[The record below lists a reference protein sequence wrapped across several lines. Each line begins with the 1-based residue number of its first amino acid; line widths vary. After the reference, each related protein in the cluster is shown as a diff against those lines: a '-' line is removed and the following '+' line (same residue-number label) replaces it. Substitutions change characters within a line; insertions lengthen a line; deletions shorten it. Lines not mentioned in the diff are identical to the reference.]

1 VHGYSLL
8 RPTLNVDYF
17 HELYDQAA
25 DFGIEIEGHRK
36 FVFLACPACLVF
48 RWTPVDPVWAEH
60 ADTETGP
67 GVFETA
73 LAYTEVSRMADNA
86 ILFKLLAKSIGVKY
100 GIMPTFMAKPWG
112 DVSGLDRMGEASVRL
127 LTRCSS
133 LDVQGEDTDTDTVGD
148 EFDEARAD
156 RSAQTHPRVS
166 AGQEREEPL
175 CGLGRGGK
183 GRWPRQCRVPG
194 HEVHLTGGRVV
205 PRRSPRWAA
214 RR

>member
-1 VHGYSLL
+1 M
-8 RPTLNVDYF
+8 R
-17 HELYDQAA
+17 A
-25 DFGIEIEGHRK
+25 DK
-36 FVFLACPACLVF
+36 
-48 RWTPVDPVWAEH
+48 

-112 DVSGLDRMGEASVRL
+112 DVSGFDRMGEASVRL
-127 LTRCSS
+127 LTRCSC
-133 LDVQGEDTDTDTVGD
+133 LAVQGEDTDTVGD
-148 EFDEARAD
+148 ASDEARAD
-156 RSAQTHPRVS
+156 FSAQTHPRVS

-183 GRWPRQCRVPG
+183 GRRPRQCRVPG
-194 HEVHLTGGRVV
+194 HKVHLAGGRVV
-205 PRRSPRWAA
+205 PRWTPRWAA